1 MLSGEKEVVC
11 CSSFRVFVEARRFL
25 TFQSLFRSVEGEG
38 EVCLTRE
45 QIDREQF

>member
-25 TFQSLFRSVEGEG
+25 TFQSLFRSVEGE
-38 EVCLTRE
+38 VCLTRE